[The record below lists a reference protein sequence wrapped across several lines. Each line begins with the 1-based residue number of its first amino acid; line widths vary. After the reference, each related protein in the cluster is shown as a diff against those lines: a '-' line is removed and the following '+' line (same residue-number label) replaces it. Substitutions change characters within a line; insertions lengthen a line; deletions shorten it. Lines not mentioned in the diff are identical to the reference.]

1 MRLEV
6 TLPLPP
12 SANACFRN
20 APGIGRVKT
29 EAYRTW
35 AKGAMPEC
43 LRVRRGVAGKGYRLH
58 LVLPANMR
66 GDLDNRIKPT
76 QDLLVKGGVLPDD
89 RHAASIMAERGTHT
103 EPFVICIIEWSES
116 P

>member
-1 MRLEV
+1 
-6 TLPLPP
+6 
-12 SANACFRN
+12 
-20 APGIGRVKT
+20 
-29 EAYRTW
+29 
-35 AKGAMPEC
+35 
-43 LRVRRGVAGKGYRLH
+43 
-58 LVLPANMR
+58 MR